1 MNNGID
7 FKSIEI
13 PQIGIV
19 REKLTYII
27 KFIDD
32 NKLRDTLLKTNT
44 LNCKYTLETLLIGL
58 CIKDHFNFSASKYTD
73 YIKTSKIT
81 FPSESRLRQFKMKLI
96 KSKIYS
102 HIYQQYIKLNP
113 ELITNILL
121 IDSSFIPNQ
130 NCNIKESFIGRN
142 SYYNNKFGSKIT
154 TVNSE
159 NGFILYF
166 RVDPSNEHDSTLG
179 LSIIKSISNEVI
191 NGHQLLADS
200 GYDSSNFKE
209 QLENKNCG
217 YIIPKNKRNAIS
229 EKLKE
234 EINKEIEIVT
244 NKTKN
249 NKQKKWDEIKILQ
262 KIKITKKGETKTE
275 FNEIKK
281 DHKEQTSVRINNLKK
296 EIKELTEI
304 NKLEINKIRA
314 YLKQKFKKEE
324 KKAIKNKQKK
334 KKFNIGLT
342 DDQKIIY
349 KKRAHV
355 EHPYNFLKNHR
366 IEAVKWKT
374 KNMFINEIYNSLI
387 DMIIFRE
394 LNKTKLKQ

>member
-1 MNNGID
+1 
-7 FKSIEI
+7 
-13 PQIGIV
+13 
-19 REKLTYII
+19 
-27 KFIDD
+27 
-32 NKLRDTLLKTNT
+32 
-44 LNCKYTLETLLIGL
+44 
-58 CIKDHFNFSASKYTD
+58 
-73 YIKTSKIT
+73 
-81 FPSESRLRQFKMKLI
+81 MKLI

-102 HIYQQYIKLNP
+102 HIYRQYIKLNP
-113 ELITNILL
+113 ELITNVLL

-130 NCNIKESFIGRN
+130 NCNLRESFIGRN

-166 RVDPSNEHDSTLG
+166 RVDPSNEHDSALG
-179 LSIIKSISNEVI
+179 SSIIKSISNEVI

-209 QLENKNCG
+209 QLENKNCR
-217 YIIPKNKRNAIS
+217 YIIPKNKRNAID

-262 KIKITKKGETKTE
+262 KIKITKKGKTNTE

-334 KKFNIGLT
+334 KEFNIGLT

-355 EHPYNFLKNHR
+355 EHPYNFLKRHR

-374 KNMFINEIYNSLI
+374 ENRFINEIYNSLI